1 MQKLDL
7 THCACRVLR
16 CANAQDKALIT
27 RGFVEEVNGNI
38 ATVFIGHDSPDIRP
52 ARPIKPELLDPR
64 TMPPSNKRNKGVSKK
79 IVLLHAI
86 AHIELNAID
95 LAWDMIARFAPL
107 YDGHAP
113 DAPYNLPIDFFMDW
127 LSVAGDEAKHFLLLN
142 DHLKNHDAAYGDLQ
156 AHDGLWESAE
166 KTRHDI
172 AARLAIVPMVL
183 EARGLD
189 VTPNMIKT
197 FESQNDH
204 DTAAILKIILS
215 EEVNHVRI
223 GRHWFEDY
231 CLRHK
236 KDGQDYWQSLV
247 RQYFHG
253 KLKPPFNHDKRQ
265 DAGMIRDWY
274 EPLAD

>member
-1 MQKLDL
+1 MQRLDL
-7 THCACRVLR
+7 TQCACRVLR
-16 CANAQDKALIT
+16 CANAQEKAELT
-27 RGFVEEVNGNI
+27 RSFVEDINGQSDR
-38 ATVFIGHDSPDIRP
+38 VLIGHDSPDIRP
-52 ARPIKPELLDPR
+52 ARPERPELHDPR
-64 TMPPSNKRNKGVSKK
+64 AMAPSNKRNKGVPKK

-107 YDGHAP
+107 YDEHAP
-113 DAPYNLPIDFFMDW
+113 EAAYNLPIEFFMDW

-142 DHLKNHDAAYGDLQ
+142 AHLKHHGAAYGDLA

-189 VTPNMIKT
+189 VTPGMIKN
-197 FESQNDH
+197 FEAQNDS
-204 DTAAILKIILS
+204 DTASILKIILS

-231 CLRHK
+231 CLRHN
-236 KDGQDYWQSLV
+236 KDGLEYWQSLV
-247 RQYFHG
+247 RHYFGG